1 MQAVKAKDTS
11 PEMRARRLLHSL
23 GYRYRLHRP
32 DLPGKPDLT
41 FPGRKKVIFIH
52 GCFWHGHDCKHGR
65 RKPVANKDYWEDKI
79 QGNVHRYERQRSDL
93 RRAGWK
99 VLTVWECQMRD
110 AGELEAQLVAFLD
123 HADSAP

>member
-1 MQAVKAKDTS
+1 MKAVKAKNTS
-11 PEMRARRLLHSL
+11 PELRARRLLHAL

-41 FPGRKKVIFIH
+41 FSGRRKVIFIH

-79 QGNVHRYERQRSDL
+79 QGNVQRYERQRSDL
-93 RRAGWK
+93 HRAGWS
-99 VLTVWECQMRD
+99 VLTVWECQMKD
-110 AGELEAQLVAFLD
+110 AAELQAQLVAFLD
-123 HADSAP
+123 HANGSP